1 VHRRIPH
8 RSARGALTALATAC
22 SLTLLAGCAH
32 FSDDSGDTARTTTP
46 PPAGDNFY
54 APPAPLPDGAP
65 GDVIWKRALTN
76 DAALPAAGANWL
88 VLYRSTDIDGEPI
101 AVSGTVAVPEGTPP
115 EGGWP
120 VISWTHGTTGIA
132 DICAPSKNAPDYPAR
147 AYVSLMNEGL
157 NEWVRQGYAVVK
169 TDYQGLGTPGP
180 HPYLIGEVEARGA
193 VDMVRAARRVDPNLS
208 RDWLA
213 MGHSQGGQAAVYAS
227 YLGPLYA
234 PELNLTGAVAIS
246 PASHLGEQVRYAQ
259 THPDTPSSA
268 YGALMLNSAAAM
280 SPQVKLDEI
289 LTPLGQE
296 RTALTED
303 LCVGQLAGED
313 GFKGLTSKDVMNLD
327 ADFTAFNQVFDTLG
341 DSENVR
347 PAVPLLVLQA
357 DNDRVVLKQFTD
369 AMVTRFKNVGANVDY
384 RLYTIGGDA
393 TVSNHQATVPDS
405 RADAMDWVRDRF
417 MPVR

>member
-1 VHRRIPH
+1 VHRVTPRH
-8 RSARGALTALATAC
+8 ARSALAALAAAC
-22 SLTLLAGCAH
+22 SLTLLAGCTH
-32 FSDDSGDTARTTTP
+32 FNDDNGNTATATTP
-46 PPAGDNFY
+46 PPARDNFY
-54 APPAPLPDGAP
+54 APPAPLPEGAP
-65 GDVIWKRALTN
+65 GDVIWQRPLTN
-76 DAALPAAGANWL
+76 EAALPAAAANWL
-88 VLYRSTDIDGEPI
+88 VLYRSTDIDGQPI

-115 EGGWP
+115 AGGWP

-132 DICAPSKNAPDYPAR
+132 DICAPSRNGPDYPAH
-147 AYVSLMNEGL
+147 AYVSLMNESL
-157 NEWVRQGYAVVK
+157 NEWLRQGYAVVK

-193 VDMVRAARRVDPNLS
+193 VDMVRAARHIDPSLS

-213 MGHSQGGQAAVYAS
+213 MGHSQGGQAAIYAS
-227 YLGPLYA
+227 HLGPLYA

-259 THPDTPSSA
+259 SHPDTPSSA

-280 SPQVKLDEI
+280 SSQVKLDEI
-289 LTPLGQE
+289 LTPLGLE
-296 RTALTED
+296 RTAMTED
-303 LCVGQLAGED
+303 QCVGQLAGED
-313 GFKGLTSKDVMNLD
+313 GFKGLTSRDVMKLD

-369 AMVTRFKNVGANVDY
+369 AMVTRFKNVGATVDY
-384 RLYTIGGDA
+384 RRYTIGEGA
-393 TVSNHQATVPDS
+393 AVSNHQATVADS
-405 RADAMDWVRDRF
+405 RADAMDWVRHRF

>member
-1 VHRRIPH
+1 VHRVTPRH
-8 RSARGALTALATAC
+8 ARFALAALAAAC
-22 SLTLLAGCAH
+22 SLTLLAGCTH
-32 FSDDSGDTARTTTP
+32 FNDDNRNTATATTP

-54 APPAPLPDGAP
+54 APPAPLPEGAP
-65 GDVIWKRALTN
+65 GDVIWQRPLTN
-76 DAALPAAGANWL
+76 EAALPAAAANWL
-88 VLYRSTDIDGEPI
+88 VLYRSTDIDGQPI

-115 EGGWP
+115 AGGWP

-132 DICAPSKNAPDYPAR
+132 DICAPSRNGPDYPAH
-147 AYVSLMNEGL
+147 AYVSLMNESL
-157 NEWVRQGYAVVK
+157 NEWLRQGYAVVK

-193 VDMVRAARRVDPNLS
+193 VDMVRAARHIDPSLS

-213 MGHSQGGQAAVYAS
+213 MGHSQGGQAAIYAS
-227 YLGPLYA
+227 HLGPLYA

-259 THPDTPSSA
+259 SHPDTPSSA

-280 SPQVKLDEI
+280 SSQVKLDEI
-289 LTPLGQE
+289 LTPLGLE
-296 RTALTED
+296 RTAMTED

-313 GFKGLTSKDVMNLD
+313 GFKGLTSRDVMKLD

-369 AMVTRFKNVGANVDY
+369 AMVTRFKNVGATVDY
-384 RLYTIGGDA
+384 RRYTIGEGA
-393 TVSNHQATVPDS
+393 AVSNHQATVPDS
-405 RADAMDWVRDRF
+405 RADAMDWVRHRF

>member
-1 VHRRIPH
+1 
-8 RSARGALTALATAC
+8 
-22 SLTLLAGCAH
+22 
-32 FSDDSGDTARTTTP
+32 
-46 PPAGDNFY
+46 
-54 APPAPLPDGAP
+54 
-65 GDVIWKRALTN
+65 
-76 DAALPAAGANWL
+76 
-88 VLYRSTDIDGEPI
+88 
-101 AVSGTVAVPEGTPP
+101 
-115 EGGWP
+115 
-120 VISWTHGTTGIA
+120 
-132 DICAPSKNAPDYPAR
+132 
-147 AYVSLMNEGL
+147 MNESL
-157 NEWVRQGYAVVK
+157 NEWLRQGYAVVK

-193 VDMVRAARRVDPNLS
+193 VDMVRAARHIDPSLS

-213 MGHSQGGQAAVYAS
+213 MGHSQGGQAAIYAS
-227 YLGPLYA
+227 HLGPLYA

-259 THPDTPSSA
+259 SHPDTPSSA

-280 SPQVKLDEI
+280 SSQVKLDEI
-289 LTPLGQE
+289 LTPLGLE
-296 RTALTED
+296 RTAMTED

-313 GFKGLTSKDVMNLD
+313 GFKGLTSRDVMKLD

-369 AMVTRFKNVGANVDY
+369 AMVTRFKNVGATVDY
-384 RLYTIGGDA
+384 RRYTIGEGA
-393 TVSNHQATVPDS
+393 AVSNHQATVPDS
-405 RADAMDWVRDRF
+405 RADAMDWVRHRF